1 MSARKK
7 HRVDFVVHADF
18 TRLHLVKSTI
28 LLHQHLL
35 LVIWNKTLSPPLTVV
50 ITTRYEYDTIMHNV
64 RPAFKTYE
72 YSHLRLSQVAK
83 TDKKAQLTQGLR
95 ATAPRDSAARQRR
108 HSKMAVSR
116 HLRYYGTGKS
126 AIRSTD
132 PENPSLEPDIEWIG
146 CTVCEIFNFKLYCD
160 LETEVRGHSMS
171 SKVALFDRAH
181 IRLCIRLP

>member
-95 ATAPRDSAARQRR
+95 ATAPRDSAAIPRWPLAAILDI
-108 HSKMAVSR
+108 MEP
-116 HLRYYGTGKS
+116 GK
-126 AIRSTD
+126 APFD
-132 PENPSLEPDIEWIG
+132 PPTPKTL
-146 CTVCEIFNFKLYCD
+146 V
-160 LETEVRGHSMS
+160 
-171 SKVALFDRAH
+171 
-181 IRLCIRLP
+181 